1 MDVPEGHSF
10 SADPKAFLEGVSPQI
25 HQKLVEEV
33 LALDGVKFQLAL
45 KVQLR
50 KNNPDGSKE
59 YTDPLLRHKQ
69 EAILQVVELNEALDK
84 VFPTIQR
91 WTQRERPL

>member
-10 SADPKAFLEGVSPQI
+10 SADPKAFLERVRSQI
-25 HQKLVEEV
+25 QRKLVEEV

-50 KNNPDGSKE
+50 KNNPDGSE
-59 YTDPLLRHKQ
+59 NTDHVLCHKQ
-69 EAILQVVELNEALDK
+69 EAIL
-84 VFPTIQR
+84 
-91 WTQRERPL
+91 